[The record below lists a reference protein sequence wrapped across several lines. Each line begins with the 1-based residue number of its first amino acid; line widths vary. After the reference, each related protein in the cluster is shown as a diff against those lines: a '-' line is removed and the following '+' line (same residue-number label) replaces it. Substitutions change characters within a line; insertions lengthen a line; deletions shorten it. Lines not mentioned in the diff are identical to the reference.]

1 MYEKKIKDSNKEGK
15 GDGKRVL
22 VATTVGSIATVCPL
36 VKQLVGNIDWPINTA
51 LPPRARMHRRH
62 SYWKILDDMIHA
74 NRLTLSFPTISRSH
88 IFFKRIY
95 ADLSLSLSL
104 SLATII
110 SKNIYHLASMII
122 EYANFEKEIE
132 DNSVYSYSRYAISG
146 SFRKGLKGTI

>member
-1 MYEKKIKDSNKEGK
+1 M
-15 GDGKRVL
+15 VL

-74 NRLTLSFPTISRSH
+74 NRLILSISTISRSP
-88 IFFKRIY
+88 IFFERIY
-95 ADLSLSLSL
+95 ANFSLSLSRN
-104 SLATII
+104 II

-122 EYANFEKEIE
+122 EYANLEREIE
-132 DNSVYSYSRYAISG
+132 DNSVYSCSRCATSIGIVSERVKRDSYAN
-146 SFRKGLKGTI
+146 